1 MFNCRPRP
9 CDRFYTDVHNINN
22 TSDKIIFQAMKKS
35 GVNYLGVDI
44 DVSEYE
50 RVERL
55 IWGSIPSNKYII
67 HDDGRCSV
75 LIHE

>member
-9 CDRFYTDVHNINN
+9 CDRFYTDINSVNN
-22 TSDKIIFQAMKKS
+22 TTDRVVFQAMRKV
-35 GVNYLGVDI
+35 GINRLDTNIDI
-44 DVSEYE
+44 SEYE

-55 IWGSIPSNKYII
+55 VWGSIPSNKYII

>member
-9 CDRFYTDVHNINN
+9 CDRFYTDINSVNN
-22 TSDKIIFQAMKKS
+22 TSDRVVSQAMKKA
-35 GVNYLGVDI
+35 GINRLDTDI
-44 DVSEYE
+44 DISDYE

-55 IWGSIPSNKYII
+55 VWGSSIPSNKYII

-75 LIHE
+75 IHE